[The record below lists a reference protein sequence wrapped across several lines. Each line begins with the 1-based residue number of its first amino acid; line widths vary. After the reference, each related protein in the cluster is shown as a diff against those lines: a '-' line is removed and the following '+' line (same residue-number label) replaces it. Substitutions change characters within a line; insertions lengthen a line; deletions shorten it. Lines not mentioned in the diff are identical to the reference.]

1 MSGQKIASAF
11 FREKQFYNLKTF
23 SGRLKINE
31 GCAQKLIARLRGAGI
46 IKPTTRRAFDMDELQ
61 SEEIISDERFF
72 ASEENGFTFCFV
84 GIACAEHCVLKCLP
98 KYVEHG
104 AGGKSFEENPA
115 IVPHF
120 KKVLKAI
127 QKYDREKSE
136 NIYLHTGT
144 NQKERFNRLA
154 MEIHLLED
162 YFAHGIYTN
171 ERETI
176 ETNGEGQIDWNKTIG
191 ETFAFIRNAKP
202 YYVDVRTCE
211 FRDDSHDFFR
221 LLHECVLTKCSRE
234 LQEIG
239 VLDLFD
245 IAPAELCPR
254 DFSDFGDIGYIK
266 NRLDAEIKNQ
276 FVTRKQNLLKT
287 LRVFLDKAESAKT
300 ADSFCFYGT
309 NAFNMVWESACSAI
323 FDDVKNEGI
332 TSLERRGILD
342 FKNHARNPKSMKD
355 CGTLESLIEKAKWE
369 FHGNA
374 VKPNE
379 TLRPDIIAIRGGV
392 FYILDGKYYVPKYE
406 RNAISNQPG
415 IQDVVKQFAYHKAF
429 HHFLQLSSLE
439 KVANAFLLPQTF
451 PNCGEHVRCTGQ
463 VELRLM
469 QNFAMETL
477 CPISLVE
484 LNPDFVFEQYA
495 RGKKISAALKKI
507 SATPIPKIT
516 LSNYDWQHDFIPR
529 LHFTMAGFLRKPYA
543 EQIRS
548 QKKDFVFFFYRKKGE
563 VIYPVHNLLP
573 CCGKFIGYNPDCHF
587 FVKGNIAIPEHE
599 QAIQI
604 CKTAEL
610 LEQLEQCGYKN
621 ATQGTADLYYAVK
634 ITDVEIA
641 DADSDGMEKL
651 KVAIDRFD
659 GNDVL
664 SEHSPKVVGEF

>member
-1 MSGQKIASAF
+1 
-11 FREKQFYNLKTF
+11 
-23 SGRLKINE
+23 
-31 GCAQKLIARLRGAGI
+31 
-46 IKPTTRRAFDMDELQ
+46 
-61 SEEIISDERFF
+61 
-72 ASEENGFTFCFV
+72 
-84 GIACAEHCVLKCLP
+84 
-98 KYVEHG
+98 
-104 AGGKSFEENPA
+104 
-115 IVPHF
+115 
-120 KKVLKAI
+120 
-127 QKYDREKSE
+127 
-136 NIYLHTGT
+136 
-144 NQKERFNRLA
+144 

-176 ETNGEGQIDWNKTIG
+176 ETNGEGQIDWDKTIG
-191 ETFAFIRNAKP
+191 ETFAFVRNAKP
-202 YYVDVRTCE
+202 YYVDVRTSE

-245 IAPAELCPR
+245 IAPAELCAR
-254 DFSDFGDIGYIK
+254 DFSDFGGIAYIK

-287 LRVFLDKAESAKT
+287 MRTFLDEAESEKT

-332 TSLERRGILD
+332 ASLERRGILD
-342 FKNHARNPKSMKD
+342 FKNHARNPKRLKD
-355 CGTLESLIEKAKWE
+355 YGTLESLIEKAKWE

-392 FYILDGKYYVPKYE
+392 FYLLDGKYYVPKYE

-451 PNCGEHVRCTGQ
+451 PNCGEHVRCAGQ

-469 QNFAMETL
+469 QSFALETL

-484 LNPDFVFEQYA
+484 LNPDFVFEQYVQ
-495 RGKKISAALKKI
+495 GKKISATLEKI
-507 SATPIPKIT
+507 DATPIPKIT
-516 LSNYDWQHDFIPR
+516 LSAYDWQHDFIPR
-529 LHFTMAGFLRKPYA
+529 LHFTMAGFLRKSYA

-563 VIYPVHNLLP
+563 TLYPVHNLLP
-573 CCGKFIGYNPDCHF
+573 CCGRFIGYNPDCHF
-587 FVKGNIAIPEHE
+587 FVKGNIAAPEHG

-604 CKTAEL
+604 CEKAALLERLEQSGYKTAS
-610 LEQLEQCGYKN
+610 
-621 ATQGTADLYYAVK
+621 QGTADLYYAVQ
-634 ITDVEIA
+634 ITDVEIT
-641 DADSDGMEKL
+641 DADSDGIEKL
-651 KVAIDRFD
+651 RAAIDRFD
-659 GNDVL
+659 GNDIL
-664 SEHSPKVVGEF
+664 SEHSPKVVGEC